1 MRLQPQSITRTATL
15 FPYTTLFRSGS
26 QITPARAPPES
37 CLPLPSEP
45 AGFKLRGHSY
55 AAAIRTLLSSRGLS
69 PGPISLTA
77 AHPARAMGPGTKCR
91 DGSHKVERV
100 SPPGRRYVNA
110 VVSRRPTQL
119 LCEVP
124 WKTLEAGANEC
135 RGGKESVRGGHFLGS
150 TEPKKPES

>member
-37 CLPLPSEP
+37 FLPLPSEP

-69 PGPISLTA
+69 PGPIGLTA

-91 DGSHKVERV
+91 DDSHKVESV
-100 SPPGRRYVNA
+100 SLPASRNVNA
-110 VVSRRPTQL
+110 VDSRRQPHF
-119 LCEVP
+119 LCEVQ
-124 WKTLEAGANEC
+124 
-135 RGGKESVRGGHFLGS
+135 RESLAARA
-150 TEPKKPES
+150 PI